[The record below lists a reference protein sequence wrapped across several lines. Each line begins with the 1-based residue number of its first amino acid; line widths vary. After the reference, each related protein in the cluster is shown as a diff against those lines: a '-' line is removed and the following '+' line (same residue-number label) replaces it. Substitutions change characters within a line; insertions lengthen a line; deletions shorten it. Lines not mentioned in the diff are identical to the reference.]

1 MRFITHG
8 TAKNWTVVASE
19 STDNITICWEVID
32 MTTRDITMSQAG
44 FTLEET
50 YNLISELRAAAVKL
64 EQRELANTHKA
75 IRDLDKVP
83 NKPSRFDDYT
93 TIV

>member
-8 TAKNWTVVASE
+8 TVKDWQVTTSE
-19 STDNITICWEVID
+19 STDNINICWDVISLPSG
-32 MTTRDITMSQAG
+32 DITMSQAG

-93 TIV
+93 PTL